1 MRIENTLEIDAPVA
15 RIWELTLDVESWPDH
30 TPTMTSIE
38 RLDDRPLAVGSAV
51 RIKQPA
57 QRERVWTV
65 SELEPGSRFA
75 WSARTMGTTMT
86 ATHALVPSA
95 SATTQT
101 LSVEIKGRF
110 SRVVG
115 ALIGRPIA
123 KAIATENLGFKAAAE
138 SDHRHHHD
146 DQRRGRAPAS
156 SPPFER

>member
-1 MRIENTLEIDAPVA
+1 MRIENAIEIDAPIE
-15 RIWELTLDVESWPDH
+15 RLWDLTLDVESWPDH

-38 RLDDRPLAVGSAV
+38 RLDDEPLAVGSAV

-65 SELEPGSRFA
+65 TELEPGRLFA

-86 ATHALVPSA
+86 ATHAINPNGA
-95 SATTQT
+95 GTTQT
-101 LSVEIKGRF
+101 LSVDIEGRL

-123 KAIATENLGFKAAAE
+123 KAITTENLGFKSAAE
-138 SDHRHHHD
+138 QPDDNRQPTQDGGAASLTR
-146 DQRRGRAPAS
+146 DQR
-156 SPPFER
+156 